1 MMMTTKRQASVAAA
15 SAVLACGV
23 TLSGCSSDEETPQES
38 ASSSSTS
45 SSSASSSSSSSTPTD
60 PDGARAI
67 AVVKNFERTT
77 NEIRLDPS
85 MQSAELGAYAT
96 GQAYKQRTFD
106 IRESRKQG
114 ERQRGGVKVLDAEAS
129 KRSATSQQVVVCTDL
144 TEIRVTDKSGKK
156 IDLPHDRLERIYTV
170 DKSDG
175 ETQDGKWR
183 VTTEKVKQTC

>member
-1 MMMTTKRQASVAAA
+1 MMMTTKRRASVAAA

-23 TLSGCSSDEETPQES
+23 ALSGCSSDEETPPEG

-45 SSSASSSSSSSTPTD
+45 SSTSSSSSSSTPTD

-67 AVVKNFERTT
+67 AVVKNFEKTT

-85 MQSAELGAYAT
+85 MQTGELGAYAT
-96 GQAYKQRTFD
+96 GQAYKQRTFN
-106 IRESRKQG
+106 IRESRQEG
-114 ERQRGGVKVLDAEAS
+114 ERQRGGVKILKAEAS

-144 TEIRVTDKSGKK
+144 TEITVTDKNGKK
-156 IDLPHDRLERIYTV
+156 IDLPHERLERIYTV